1 MFKPK
6 SVLSVVAMLTMM
18 AVAPY
23 AAADTGAKIG
33 FINLQR
39 VSNEAPQALR
49 AMKKI
54 KGEFEKRDQDLQKM
68 SKQLQTLQDK
78 LDKDGPTLSDNDRKQ
93 RERELSDLNRDF
105 QRKQREF
112 REDLSVRQ
120 NEELTSLYETVNKVI
135 RKIAE
140 TEKYDL
146 IVQEA
151 VYYSPNIDITNKVLK
166 ALGADVSAAPTTGA
180 PMSMPVAP
188 SSSSTSPNAGK

>member
-1 MFKPK
+1 
-6 SVLSVVAMLTMM
+6 MLKAKFFAGT
-18 AVAPY
+18 AAALLLLTVAPH
-23 AAADTGAKIG
+23 AAAEGKLG

-39 VSNEAPQALR
+39 VSNDAPQAQR

-54 KGEFEKRDQDLQKM
+54 KAEFEKRDQELQKL
-68 SKQLQTLQDK
+68 SKQLQTMQEK
-78 LDKDGPTLSDNDRKQ
+78 LEKDGLTMSEADRRL
-93 RERELSDLNRDF
+93 REREFSDLNRDF

-120 NEELTSLYETVNKVI
+120 NEELATLYEAVNKVI

-151 VYYSPNIDITNKVLK
+151 VYYSPAIDITPKVIK
-166 ALGADVSAAPTTGA
+166 ALSEGASAAASA
-180 PMSMPVAP
+180 PATLSA
-188 SSSSTSPNAGK
+188 K

>member
-1 MFKPK
+1 MKAKFFAGTAAA
-6 SVLSVVAMLTMM
+6 LLLLT
-18 AVAPY
+18 VAPY
-23 AAADTGAKIG
+23 AAAEGKLG

-39 VSNEAPQALR
+39 VSNDAPQAQR

-54 KGEFEKRDQDLQKM
+54 KAEFEKRDQELQKL
-68 SKQLQTLQDK
+68 SKQLQTMQEK
-78 LDKDGPTLSDNDRKQ
+78 LEKDGLTMSEADRRL
-93 RERELSDLNRDF
+93 REREFSDLNRDF

-120 NEELTSLYETVNKVI
+120 NEELATLYEAVNKVI

-151 VYYSPNIDITNKVLK
+151 VYYSPAIDITPKVIK
-166 ALGADVSAAPTTGA
+166 ALSEGASAAA
-180 PMSMPVAP
+180 PAP
-188 SSSSTSPNAGK
+188 ATLSAK

>member
-1 MFKPK
+1 LFKPK
-6 SVLSVVAMLTMM
+6 SVLSVVVMLTMM

>member
-6 SVLSVVAMLTMM
+6 SILSVVAALTMM

-23 AAADTGAKIG
+23 AAADAKIG

-39 VSNEAPQALR
+39 VSNEAPQAQR

-54 KGEFEKRDQDLQKM
+54 KNEFEKRDQDLQKM
-68 SKQLQTLQDK
+68 SKQLQTMQDK

-120 NEELTSLYETVNKVI
+120 NEELTTLYETVNKVI

-151 VYYSPNIDITNKVLK
+151 VYFSPGIDITNKVLK
-166 ALGADVSAAPTTGA
+166 ALGADVSA
-180 PMSMPVAP
+180 
-188 SSSSTSPNAGK
+188 SSPAVPPAATSK

>member
-1 MFKPK
+1 
-6 SVLSVVAMLTMM
+6 MLL
-18 AVAPY
+18 AAPY
-23 AAADTGAKIG
+23 ASAESKIG

-39 VSNEAPQALR
+39 VSNEAPQAQR

-54 KGEFEKRDQDLQKM
+54 KTEFEKRDQDLQKM
-68 SKQLQTLQDK
+68 SKQLQSMQDK
-78 LDKDGPTLSDNDRKQ
+78 LEKDGVTMSDADRRT
-93 RERELSDLNRDF
+93 REREFADLNREF

-120 NEELTSLYETVNKVI
+120 NEELAALYESVNKVI

-151 VYYSPNIDITNKVLK
+151 VYFSPAIDITPKVIK
-166 ALGADVSAAPTTGA
+166 ALSEGGSA
-180 PMSMPVAP
+180 MAP
-188 SSSSTSPNAGK
+188 SSTTLSAK

>member
-6 SVLSVVAMLTMM
+6 FLVSAAIGAAMLI
-18 AVAPY
+18 AAPY
-23 AAADTGAKIG
+23 AAAESKIG

-39 VSNEAPQALR
+39 VSNDAPQAQR

-54 KGEFEKRDQDLQKM
+54 KAEFEKRDQDLQKQG
-68 SKQLQTLQDK
+68 KQLQAMQDRLEK
-78 LDKDGPTLSDNDRKQ
+78 EGMTMSEADRRT
-93 RERELSDLNRDF
+93 REREFADLNRDF

-120 NEELTSLYETVNKVI
+120 NEELATLYEAVNKVI
-135 RKIAE
+135 RRIAE

-151 VYYSPNIDITNKVLK
+151 VYFSPAIDITPKVIK
-166 ALGADVSAAPTTGA
+166 ALSEGPSASVSAPATLSA
-180 PMSMPVAP
+180 
-188 SSSSTSPNAGK
+188 K

>member
-1 MFKPK
+1 
-6 SVLSVVAMLTMM
+6 MLKAKFFAGT
-18 AVAPY
+18 AAALLLLTVAPH
-23 AAADTGAKIG
+23 AAAEGKLG

-39 VSNEAPQALR
+39 VSNDAPQAQR

-54 KGEFEKRDQDLQKM
+54 KAEFEKRDQELQKL
-68 SKQLQTLQDK
+68 SKQLQTMQEK
-78 LDKDGPTLSDNDRKQ
+78 LEKDGLTMSEADRRL
-93 RERELSDLNRDF
+93 REREFSDLNRDF

-120 NEELTSLYETVNKVI
+120 NEELATLYEAVNKVI

-151 VYYSPNIDITNKVLK
+151 VYYSPAIDITPKVIK
-166 ALGADVSAAPTTGA
+166 ALSEGASAAA
-180 PMSMPVAP
+180 PAP
-188 SSSSTSPNAGK
+188 ATLSAK

>member
-1 MFKPK
+1 
-6 SVLSVVAMLTMM
+6 MLKAKFFAGIAAALLLLT
-18 AVAPY
+18 VAPH
-23 AAADTGAKIG
+23 AAAEGKLG

-39 VSNEAPQALR
+39 VSNDAPQAQR

-54 KGEFEKRDQDLQKM
+54 KAEFEKRDQELQRL
-68 SKQLQTLQDK
+68 SKQLQTMQEK
-78 LDKDGPTLSDNDRKQ
+78 LEKDGMTMSEADRRL
-93 RERELSDLNRDF
+93 REREFSDLNRDF

-120 NEELTSLYETVNKVI
+120 NEELATLYEAVNKVI

-151 VYYSPNIDITNKVLK
+151 VYYSPAIDITPKVIK
-166 ALGADVSAAPTTGA
+166 ALSEGASAAA
-180 PMSMPVAP
+180 PAP
-188 SSSSTSPNAGK
+188 ATLSAK